1 MLHCVYVSHVSHA
14 YSATLYA
21 CEKRTQKKR
30 DKISNRSWL
39 RDEMLLMGTSDQ
51 LVAECY
57 KYCGEEPRLIR
68 SKSCADGD
76 GEENERV

>member
-1 MLHCVYVSHVSHA
+1 
-14 YSATLYA
+14 
-21 CEKRTQKKR
+21 
-30 DKISNRSWL
+30 
-39 RDEMLLMGTSDQ
+39 MLLMGTSDQ